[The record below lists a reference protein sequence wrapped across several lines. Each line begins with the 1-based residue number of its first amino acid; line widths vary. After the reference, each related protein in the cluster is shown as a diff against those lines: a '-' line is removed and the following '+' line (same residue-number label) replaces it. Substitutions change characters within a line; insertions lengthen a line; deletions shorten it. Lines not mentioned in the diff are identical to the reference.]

1 MNCWFPLTGS
11 PNLLAQFIAIVYMR
25 FLKVINPQ
33 DGNLWCRARYNPNI
47 LICQILTQNEHPQC
61 SLSIR
66 ALCPSLLDNFGW
78 TEKCYLG
85 GLFTML
91 VIWKCNFKKE
101 FSEWQEIAVFMATQG
116 CIEKIWNILVSFYVF
131 FLKGK
136 IFYKYVSFI
145 EIQSQ
150 YVKGAR
156 SWRPASSNYW
166 RQQDKGNNKVHLI
179 YLHII
184 WLR

>member
-85 GLFTML
+85 VMFTML
-91 VIWKCNFKKE
+91 VIWKCNFKK
-101 FSEWQEIAVFMATQG
+101 VFRMARNS
-116 CIEKIWNILVSFYVF
+116 CIYGYPRLYWKDMKHSCVILCI